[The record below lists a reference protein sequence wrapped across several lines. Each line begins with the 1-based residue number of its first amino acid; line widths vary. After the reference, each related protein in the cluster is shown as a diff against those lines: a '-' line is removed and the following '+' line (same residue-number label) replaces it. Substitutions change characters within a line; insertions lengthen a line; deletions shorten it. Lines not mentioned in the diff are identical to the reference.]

1 MAGTTDVLVA
11 GAGIA
16 GMKASLLLAAAGRQ
30 VHLVENTSVIGG
42 RIIRCEDIFP
52 SMECATCMVS
62 PMQQDILVNDLINVI
77 TMGSVLSIE
86 GSQGNFNVKVFKK
99 ATCVDPVACIGCAEC
114 WNVCPVTIPNSFEE
128 NLNDRKAISVPCA
141 GALPNVPWIDR
152 EHCLRWNG
160 QEECNECA
168 AACVFEAIDFSYQD
182 SELNL
187 NVSDI
192 ILATGYKPSNGDNLM
207 SFGWG
212 KSPGIFTAPEFERYY
227 ASNGPTNGELTT
239 KDGKKPGSVAIIVH
253 ADGTGSFSHINT
265 MYSLKFLH
273 YFEEKLPD
281 VKIQVFLDSSY
292 SPGYAEDRYH
302 ERWQDI
308 STDLISYK
316 GTPEISS
323 GSDENLITISCKT
336 DNGDITTQAEMVVLG
351 ISMQPSK
358 GTTEFLDMLELNR
371 NDEGFISNPDSTH
384 SSVLSSIPGILIAGC
399 AGGPSDIP
407 TSVTKAAAAVGRV
420 LSSSNRMEE

>member
-11 GAGIA
+11 GAGVA

-77 TMGSVLSIE
+77 TMGSVQSIE
-86 GSQGNFNVKVFKK
+86 GSQGSFNVKVFKK
-99 ATCVDPVACIGCAEC
+99 AASVDPIACIGCAEC
-114 WNVCPVTIPNSFEE
+114 WNACPVTIPNGFEE

-168 AACVFEAIDFSYQD
+168 AACVFEAIDFSDQD

-192 ILATGYKPSNGDNLM
+192 ILATGYKPSSGDSLK

-212 KSPGIFTAPEFERYY
+212 KNPGIFTAPEFERYY
-227 ASNGPTNGELTT
+227 ASNGPTSGELTT
-239 KDGKKPGSVAIIVH
+239 KDGKKPDSVAIIVH

-273 YFEEKLPD
+273 YLEQKLPD
-281 VKIQVFLDSSY
+281 VKIQVFLDNSY
-292 SPGYAEDRYH
+292 SPDPSEDRYH
-302 ERWQDI
+302 ARWKDTG
-308 STDLISYK
+308 SNVVHYN

-323 GSDENLITISCKT
+323 RSDKNLITISCRT
-336 DNGDITTQAEMVVLG
+336 EEGEITADVEMVVLG
-351 ISMQPSK
+351 VSMQPSK
-358 GTTEFLDMLELNR
+358 GTEEFLDMLELSS
-371 NDEGFISNPDSTH
+371 NDEGFIGNPDAAH
-384 SSVLSSIPGILIAGC
+384 SSVLSSIPGILLAGC

-407 TSVTKAAAAVGRV
+407 VSVTKAAAAVGRI
-420 LSSSNRMEE
+420 LSSSSRMEE